1 MRYRPTHVDMGL
13 DRSKEIKK
21 LRAKRDVLIRK
32 IESTDPENKKVLAGL
47 KRRLSDTE
55 ESIESWEA
63 LHGSETQ

>member
-32 IESTDPENKKVLAGL
+32 IETADPTQKKQLASL
-47 KRRLSDTE
+47 KRRLAETDRD
-55 ESIESWEA
+55 IESWEA
-63 LHGSETQ
+63 INGSETQ